1 MEIWR
6 YFLAGGHVMW
16 FLLACSI
23 FAVMI
28 GVQRIR
34 FFKQACI
41 SEADELELTIS
52 LKTENWEKAGV
63 LVADKSDYMSSTV
76 RQALQTT
83 GPKEREV
90 SFENG
95 ATILIHRM
103 HEGLRYLDTIVTL
116 SPLLG
121 LLGTVLGMIQSFQ
134 VLNVKEGNMN
144 VITGGVAE
152 ALVATAFGLIV
163 AVLALCIHSYL
174 IYRLDKSVTTLEEWG
189 SLLQDRSECRL

>member
-23 FAVMI
+23 FAVMV
-28 GVQRIR
+28 GAQRIR

-41 SEADELELTIS
+41 SQTDEMELTQL
-52 LKTENWEKAGV
+52 LKRQNWEKAS
-63 LVADKSDYMSSTV
+63 LFVADKKDYMSSSIKE
-76 RQALQTT
+76 ALQAP

-174 IYRLDKSVTTLEEWG
+174 IYRLDRSVTTLEEWG